1 MTYWGRIQRL
11 PWHWEVIF
19 EGLVR
24 IDADL
29 RLDLDALTELCG
41 QRVRQ
46 EVERRLSQREPLPP
60 AKDVTTHGCWGIMG
74 IKVQE
79 EAP

>member
-1 MTYWGRIQRL
+1 
-11 PWHWEVIF
+11 
-19 EGLVR
+19 
-24 IDADL
+24 
-29 RLDLDALTELCG
+29 
-41 QRVRQ
+41 VRQ

-79 EAP
+79 EAAP